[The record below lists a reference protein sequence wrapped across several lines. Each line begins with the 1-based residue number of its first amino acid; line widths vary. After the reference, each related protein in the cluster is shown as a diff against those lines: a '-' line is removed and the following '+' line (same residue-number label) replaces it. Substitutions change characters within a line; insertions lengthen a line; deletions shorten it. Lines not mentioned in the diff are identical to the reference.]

1 MTIDRPAH
9 AERHEQTEVTVS
21 KLSREDLFSLEKYA
35 EMRPGFRADIMQHK
49 KNRVLQVGP
58 NVTLH
63 FEDRKTM
70 HYQIQE
76 MLRAEKIFDAA
87 GIQDELDA
95 YNPLIPDGS
104 NWKATMMVEF
114 PDIEERKI
122 ALSQLIGIEARTYV
136 QVDGHDKVYPIADE
150 DLERDTEE
158 KTSSVHFL
166 RFELS
171 ADMISAVKGGAAIAV
186 GVDHDHYNHRIDA
199 VTQSMRDSLA
209 EDLAAVN

>member
-1 MTIDRPAH
+1 
-9 AERHEQTEVTVS
+9 VS
-21 KLSREDLFSLEKYA
+21 KLSRDDLYSLEKYS
-35 EMRPGFRADIMQHK
+35 EMRPGFRAEIMQHK

-70 HYQIQE
+70 QYQIQE
-76 MLRAEKIFDAA
+76 MLRAEKIFDSA

-114 PDIEERKI
+114 PDIDERKV
-122 ALSQLIGIEARTYV
+122 ALSRLIGIEDKTYV
-136 QVDGHDKVYPIADE
+136 QVEGFDKVNPISDE

-166 RFELS
+166 RFELT
-171 ADMISAVKGGAAIAV
+171 AGMITAVKAGAAIAV
-186 GVDHDHYNHRIDA
+186 GVDHANYNHRIDA
-199 VTQSMRDSLA
+199 VGAAMRDSLA
-209 EDLAAVN
+209 EDLDAAN

>member
-1 MTIDRPAH
+1 MEAS
-9 AERHEQTEVTVS
+9 VS
-21 KLSREDLFSLEKYA
+21 KLSREDLFSLEKYS
-35 EMRPGFRADIMQHK
+35 EMRPGFRAEIMQHK

-70 HYQIQE
+70 LYQVQE

-87 GIQDELDA
+87 GIQEELDA
-95 YNPLIPDGS
+95 YNPLIPDDS

-114 PDIEERKI
+114 ADIDERKV
-122 ALSQLIGIEARTYV
+122 ALSQLIGIEDRTYV
-136 QVDGHDKVYPIADE
+136 QVDGFDKVYPISDE

-158 KTSSVHFL
+158 KTSSVHVL

-171 ADMISAVKGGAAIAV
+171 ADMVSAVKSGAGIAG
-186 GVDHDHYNHRIDA
+186 GVDHQNYDHRVDA
-199 VTQSMRDSLA
+199 VPPAMRDSLA
-209 EDLAAVN
+209 ADLASVN

>member
-1 MTIDRPAH
+1 M
-9 AERHEQTEVTVS
+9 S
-21 KLSREDLFSLEKYA
+21 KLSRDDLFSLEKYS
-35 EMRPGFRADIMQHK
+35 EMRPGFRAEIMQHK

-76 MLRAEKIFDAA
+76 MLRAEKIFDSA

-114 PDIEERKI
+114 PDIDERKV
-122 ALSQLIGIEARTYV
+122 ALSRLIGIEARTYV
-136 QVDGHDKVYPIADE
+136 QVDGFDRVYPIADE
-150 DLERDTEE
+150 DLERETEE

-166 RFELS
+166 RFELT
-171 ADMISAVKGGAAIAV
+171 ADMISAVKAGAAIAV
-186 GVDHDHYNHRIDA
+186 GVDHENYDHRVEA
-199 VTQSMRDSLA
+199 VGPAMRDSLA
-209 EDLAAVN
+209 EDLNAAN

>member
-1 MTIDRPAH
+1 
-9 AERHEQTEVTVS
+9 
-21 KLSREDLFSLEKYA
+21 LSRDDLFSLEKYS
-35 EMRPGFRADIMQHK
+35 EMRPGFRAEIMRHK

-76 MLRAEKIFDAA
+76 MLRAEKIFDSA
-87 GIQDELDA
+87 GIQEELDA

-114 PDIEERKI
+114 PDIDERKV
-122 ALSQLIGIEARTYV
+122 ALSRLIGIEARTYV
-136 QVDGHDKVYPIADE
+136 QVDGCDRVYPIADE
-150 DLERDTEE
+150 DLERETEE

-166 RFELS
+166 RFELT
-171 ADMISAVKGGAAIAV
+171 ADMIAAVKAGAVIAV
-186 GVDHDHYNHRIDA
+186 GVDHENYDHRVEA
-199 VTQSMRDSLA
+199 VSPAMRDSLA
-209 EDLAAVN
+209 DDLNAAN

>member
-1 MTIDRPAH
+1 M
-9 AERHEQTEVTVS
+9 S
-21 KLSREDLFSLEKYA
+21 KLSRDDLYSLEKYS
-35 EMRPGFRADIMQHK
+35 ELRPAFRAELMQHK

-70 HYQIQE
+70 LYQIQE

-95 YNPLIPDGS
+95 YNPLIPDGT

-114 PDIEERKI
+114 PDIDERKV
-122 ALSQLIGIEARTYV
+122 ALGRLIGIEDKTYV
-136 QVDGHDKVYPIADE
+136 QVEGFDKVYPIADE
-150 DLERDTEE
+150 DLERDTED

-166 RFELS
+166 RFELT
-171 ADMISAVKGGAAIAV
+171 AEMIAAVKKGAGIAV
-186 GVDHDHYNHRIDA
+186 GVEHEHYAHRVDA
-199 VTQSMRDSLA
+199 VAPAMRDSLA
-209 EDLAAVN
+209 EDLAAAN